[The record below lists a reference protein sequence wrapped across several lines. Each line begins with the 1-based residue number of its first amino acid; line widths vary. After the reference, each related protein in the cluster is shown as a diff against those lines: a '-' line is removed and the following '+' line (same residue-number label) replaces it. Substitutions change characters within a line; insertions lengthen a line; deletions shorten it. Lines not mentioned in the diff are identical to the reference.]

1 MTRRINAAGLS
12 LVKQWEGLRTTAYR
26 DAAGVL
32 TIGYGHTSAAGSPK
46 VTPGMAIGDKE
57 AERILKADL
66 AKFEARVE
74 RLVKVKLTD
83 NQFAA
88 LVSFDFNTG
97 ALHKSTLLKKL
108 NKGDYAAVPG
118 ELMKWVNAGGRKV
131 QGLVNRRAAEAG
143 LWAKGEFVSSNYVSA
158 KTAANKTDVATIGG
172 AGAAGAAAT
181 LGPVIP
187 VIADTISNQQDEL
200 SSGQWVRVAIAAVII
215 GLTLWGVYRKIK
227 S

>member
-12 LVKQWEGLRTTAYR
+12 LVKQWEGLKNTAYR
-26 DAAGVL
+26 DVAGVL
-32 TIGYGHTSAAGSPK
+32 TIGYGHTSAAGAPK
-46 VTPGMAIGDKE
+46 VTPGMTIGDKE
-57 AERILKADL
+57 AERILRADL

-74 RLVKVKLTD
+74 RLVKVPLTD
-83 NQFAA
+83 NQFSA
-88 LVSFDFNTG
+88 LVSFDFNAG

-108 NKGDYAAVPG
+108 NKGDYAAVPV
-118 ELMKWVNAGGRKV
+118 ELMKWVHSGGRKI

-143 LWAKGEFVSSNYVSA
+143 LWAKGDFVSSNYVPA
-158 KTAANKTDVATIGG
+158 KTAADKADVATIGG

-181 LGPVIP
+181 IGPVIP
-187 VIADTISNQQDEL
+187 EVTKAITDQQDEL

-215 GLTLWGVYRKIK
+215 ALTLWGVYRKIK

>member
-12 LVKQWEGLRTTAYR
+12 LVKQWEGLKTTAYR
-26 DAAGVL
+26 DVAGVL

-46 VTPGMAIGDKE
+46 VTPGMAIGNKE

-74 RLVKVKLTD
+74 RFVKVPITD
-83 NQFAA
+83 NQFAV

-97 ALHKSTLLKKL
+97 ALDKSTLLKKL
-108 NKGDYAAVPG
+108 NKGDYAAVPI
-118 ELMKWVNAGGRKV
+118 ELMKWVNAGGKKV

-143 LWAKGEFVSSNYVSA
+143 LWAKGDFVSSNYVPA
-158 KTAANKTDVATIGG
+158 KTAANKSDVVTIGS
-172 AGAAGAAAT
+172 AGAVGVGSSV
-181 LGPVIP
+181 GPILPDITQAIV
-187 VIADTISNQQDEL
+187 DQQDSL
-200 SSGQWVRVAIAAVII
+200 TSGQWARII
-215 GLTLWGVYRKIK
+215 VGGIVLGLTLWGIWRKTR